1 MSKEVSK
8 KPGKQPKAK
17 EEKKQTSAFDASSE
31 LISRVKKDLAK
42 LNYVTPY
49 KVANSYNVALS
60 TARRILKELEKEGVL
75 VLYSPSRRNPVY
87 ILKQ

>member
-1 MSKEVSK
+1 MSKEVGK

-17 EEKKQTSAFDASSE
+17 EEKKQTSAFDASPE
-31 LISRVKKDLAK
+31 LISRVKKDLSK